1 MRRILVLIIAVFIM
15 APYAGAQTKELKKEA
30 KMKHKELKK
39 NGYELY
45 PDSVDLD
52 EALLYH
58 YTRLNEREDM
68 MELAGISS
76 RTKSRN
82 VGKRVALNN
91 ACDTYAVQADKK
103 LVARIASDM
112 PGDSLGDDLETARFH
127 AAYTRYVSKEIKALV
142 RESLVA
148 LKDFEDGTYEILI
161 YFVVSEEDAVK
172 ARLKALER
180 AAVES
185 KLSKELVGKLA
196 DFVKENVMLE

>member
-1 MRRILVLIIAVFIM
+1 MRRILILIIAVFMM

-45 PDSVDLD
+45 PDSADLD
-52 EALLYH
+52 EALLFH
-58 YTRLNEREDM
+58 YTRLNERDGM
-68 MELAGISS
+68 MELAGVSS
-76 RTKSRN
+76 KTKSRN
-82 VGKRVALNN
+82 VGKRMALNS
-91 ACDTYAVQADKK
+91 ACDAYAAQANSK

-112 PGDSLGDDLETARFH
+112 PGDSIGDDLETARFH
-127 AAYTRYVSKEIKALV
+127 AAYTRYVSKEMKALV

-161 YFVVSEEDAVK
+161 YFVVNEEDAVK

-180 AAVES
+180 AIRENKQS
-185 KLSKELVGKLA
+185 KGHAGKLA